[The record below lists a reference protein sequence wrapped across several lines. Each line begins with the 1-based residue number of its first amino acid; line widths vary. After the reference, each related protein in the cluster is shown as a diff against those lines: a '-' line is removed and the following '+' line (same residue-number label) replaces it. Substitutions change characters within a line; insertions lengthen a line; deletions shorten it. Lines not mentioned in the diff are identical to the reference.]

1 MNISDDRAH
10 TYFLGICYS
19 IIGST
24 LTEPLRFLFLVEKDF
39 DIVDL
44 GFVCVVVWFVID
56 SQFIA
61 QFLNLLMKDS
71 MFSKSTTC
79 REEILGQFF
88 WR

>member
-24 LTEPLRFLFLVEKDF
+24 LTEPLKFLFLVEKDF

-61 QFLNLLMKDS
+61 PISESSNERFNVRLEYYLP
-71 MFSKSTTC
+71 
-79 REEILGQFF
+79 
-88 WR
+88 

>member
-1 MNISDDRAH
+1 MKISDDRAH

-61 QFLNLLMKDS
+61 PISESSNERFNVRLEYY
-71 MFSKSTTC
+71 FP
-79 REEILGQFF
+79 
-88 WR
+88 

>member
-10 TYFLGICYS
+10 TYFLGICYG

-24 LTEPLRFLFLVEKDF
+24 LTEPLRLLFLVEKDF

-44 GFVCVVVWFVID
+44 RFVYVVVWFVID

-61 QFLNLLMKDS
+61 PISESSNERFNVLQEYYLP
-71 MFSKSTTC
+71 
-79 REEILGQFF
+79 
-88 WR
+88 

>member
-10 TYFLGICYS
+10 TYLVGICYS
-19 IIGST
+19 IIGSI

-44 GFVCVVVWFVID
+44 RFVCVVVWFVID

-61 QFLNLLMKDS
+61 PISESSNERFNVRLEYYLP
-71 MFSKSTTC
+71 
-79 REEILGQFF
+79 
-88 WR
+88 